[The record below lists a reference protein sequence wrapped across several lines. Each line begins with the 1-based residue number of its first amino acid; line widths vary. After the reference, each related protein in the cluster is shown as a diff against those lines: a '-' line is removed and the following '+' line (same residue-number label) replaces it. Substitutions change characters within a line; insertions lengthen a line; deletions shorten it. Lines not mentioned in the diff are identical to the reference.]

1 MPALGVGVALV
12 AGFAGS
18 YDLTYRT
25 AAWAYP
31 VKAKVTS
38 FSNYLVSRAA
48 AAVQCACHKRRP
60 ARTPSKPQGGT
71 SGVTSAALVWY
82 LREKLLLPKAPPA
95 PAIPSDGPIMHRLG
109 GALSTAKHAIVHY
122 PYQFRLTSVLVTG
135 IAGGLAHLHV
145 QRSWLHRDLNDGAAD
160 FLEAEAAAP
169 EHSRDTAEDER

>member
-1 MPALGVGVALV
+1 MAFIVWPLQTLAAMPALGVGVALV

-38 FSNYLVSRAA
+38 FSNYL
-48 AAVQCACHKRRP
+48 
-60 ARTPSKPQGGT
+60 GGT
-71 SGVTSAALVWY
+71 SGVASAALVWY